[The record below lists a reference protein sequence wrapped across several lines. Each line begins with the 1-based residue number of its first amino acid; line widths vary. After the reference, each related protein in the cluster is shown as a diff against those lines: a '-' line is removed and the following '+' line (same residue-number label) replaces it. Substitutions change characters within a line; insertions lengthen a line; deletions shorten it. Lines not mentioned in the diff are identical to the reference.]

1 MKPILI
7 SVAGGSASGKTT
19 VVQEIIEAMSDY
31 KITVLFHDDYYKD
44 QSDIPMEQRIVTNYD
59 HPSSLDNDL
68 LVEHLNKLLNNE
80 PINKPIYDFKNHNR
94 SDKTEVVYSSN
105 IIILEGILVL
115 ADKRLRELSDIKI
128 YVESDDDIRFIRRLQ
143 RDIEERGRT
152 VDSVVNQYLSTVKP
166 MHYKFVKPS
175 KRFADIIIPNDNKHN
190 VAVDI
195 IVTKM
200 KDIMKG
206 WFDGR
211 YYWCNA

>member
-19 VVQEIIEAMSDY
+19 VVDEIIEAMEGYD
-31 KITVLFHDDYYKD
+31 ITVLRHDDYYND
-44 QSDIPMEQRIVTNYD
+44 QSDLSMEERYKTNYD

-68 LVEHLNKLLNNE
+68 LVEHLEALLDNK
-80 PINKPIYDFKNHNR
+80 PIMKPIYDFVLHNR
-94 SDKTEVVYSSN
+94 SDKKELVNPTN
-105 IIILEGILVL
+105 IIVLEGILVL
-115 ADKRLRELSDIKI
+115 ADQRIRNLSDIKI

-143 RDIEERGRT
+143 RDIKERGRT
-152 VDSVVNQYLSTVKP
+152 VDNVVNQYLTTVKP

-200 KDIMKG
+200 KSIMKG
-206 WFDGR
+206 
-211 YYWCNA
+211 

>member
-19 VVQEIIEAMSDY
+19 VVDEIIEAMDGY
-31 KITVLFHDDYYKD
+31 DITVLRHDDYYND
-44 QSDIPMEQRIVTNYD
+44 QSDLSMEERYKTNYD

-68 LVEHLNKLLNNE
+68 LVEHLETLLDNK
-80 PINKPIYDFKNHNR
+80 PIMKPIYDFVLHNR
-94 SDKTEVVYSSN
+94 SDKKELVNPTN

-115 ADKRLRELSDIKI
+115 ADPRIRNLSDIKI

-143 RDIEERGRT
+143 RDIKERGRT
-152 VDSVVNQYLSTVKP
+152 VDNVVNQYLTTVKP

-200 KDIMKG
+200 KSIMKG
-206 WFDGR
+206 
-211 YYWCNA
+211 

>member
-19 VVQEIIEAMSDY
+19 VVDEIIEAMDGY
-31 KITVLFHDDYYKD
+31 DITVLRHDDYYND
-44 QSDIPMEQRIVTNYD
+44 QSDLSMEERYKTNYD

-68 LVEHLNKLLNNE
+68 LVEHLETLLDNK
-80 PINKPIYDFKNHNR
+80 PIMKPIYDFVLHNR
-94 SDKTEVVYSSN
+94 SDKKELVNPTN

-115 ADKRLRELSDIKI
+115 ADQRIRNLSDIKI

-143 RDIEERGRT
+143 RDIKERGRT
-152 VDSVVNQYLSTVKP
+152 VDNVVNQYLTTVKP

-200 KDIMKG
+200 KSIMKG
-206 WFDGR
+206 
-211 YYWCNA
+211 

>member
-19 VVQEIIEAMSDY
+19 VVDEIIEAMDGY
-31 KITVLFHDDYYKD
+31 DITVLRHDDYYKD
-44 QSDIPMEQRIVTNYD
+44 QSDLSMEERYKTNYD

-68 LVEHLNKLLNNE
+68 LVEHLEALLDNKS
-80 PINKPIYDFKNHNR
+80 IMKPVYDFVLHNR
-94 SDKTEVVYSSN
+94 SDKKELVNPTN

-115 ADKRLRELSDIKI
+115 DDQRIRNLSDIKI

-143 RDIEERGRT
+143 RDIKERGRT
-152 VDSVVNQYLSTVKP
+152 VDNVVNQYLTTVKP
-166 MHYKFVKPS
+166 MHYKFVKPT
-175 KRFADIIIPNDNKHN
+175 KRYADIIIPNDNKHN

-200 KDIMKG
+200 QSIMKG
-206 WFDGR
+206 
-211 YYWCNA
+211 

>member
-19 VVQEIIEAMSDY
+19 VVDEIIEAMEGYD
-31 KITVLFHDDYYKD
+31 ITVLRHDDYYND
-44 QSDIPMEQRIVTNYD
+44 QSDLSMEERYKTNYD

-68 LVEHLNKLLNNE
+68 LVEHLEALLDNK
-80 PINKPIYDFKNHNR
+80 PIMKPIYDFVLHNR
-94 SDKTEVVYSSN
+94 SDKKELVNPTN

-115 ADKRLRELSDIKI
+115 ADQRIRNLSDIKI

-143 RDIEERGRT
+143 RDIKERGRT
-152 VDSVVNQYLSTVKP
+152 VDNVVNQYLTTVKP

-200 KDIMKG
+200 KSIMKG
-206 WFDGR
+206 
-211 YYWCNA
+211 

>member
-206 WFDGR
+206 
-211 YYWCNA
+211 